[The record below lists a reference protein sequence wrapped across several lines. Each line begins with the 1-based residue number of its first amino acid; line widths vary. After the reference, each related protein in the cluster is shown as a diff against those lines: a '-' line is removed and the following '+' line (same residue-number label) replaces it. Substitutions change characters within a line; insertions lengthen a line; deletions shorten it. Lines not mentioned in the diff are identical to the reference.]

1 MSVIVLFIGL
11 IGIIILF
18 QVARTIA
25 RLILG
30 LLTAFVIFSMLFSW
44 TTSDYVEKFH
54 LDRVISMEE
63 HTDFYHTLSQWDE
76 WREEQG
82 LILF

>member
-1 MSVIVLFIGL
+1 
-11 IGIIILF
+11 
-18 QVARTIA
+18 
-25 RLILG
+25 
-30 LLTAFVIFSMLFSW
+30 MLFSW

-76 WREEQG
+76 WREEKG